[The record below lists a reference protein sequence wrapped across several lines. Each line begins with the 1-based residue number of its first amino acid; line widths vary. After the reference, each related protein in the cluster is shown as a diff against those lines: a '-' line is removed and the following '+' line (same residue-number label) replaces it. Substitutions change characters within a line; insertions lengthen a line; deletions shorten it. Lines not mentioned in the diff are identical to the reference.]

1 MARKTRPRRF
11 FAADAEVGDAF
22 VQMAHKRNLTLY
34 SLLNEMLKHA
44 IELDRAGIA
53 LQEAVQRFRTLR
65 TSQEI
70 GFVAVPEKLWY
81 ETAEVAHKI
90 DPARTCSRFAEA
102 GEWIGKYSL
111 AKGGG
116 QNPVRHLIDCLSP
129 LTHSSSDF
137 SSEGNETIRL
147 RCVNNQYSA
156 SYSDCFAALL
166 CRAFEKIGY
175 QCTSRDLSKGMVL
188 LSFRTSTQLDQKP
201 MGEILA

>member
-1 MARKTRPRRF
+1 MTRKTRSRRF
-11 FAADAEVGDAF
+11 FAANAEIGDAF
-22 VQMAHKRNLTLY
+22 VQMAQKRNLTLY
-34 SLLNEMLKHA
+34 NLLNEMLKHVV
-44 IELDRAGIA
+44 ELDQAGA
-53 LQEAVQRFRTLR
+53 SLQDAVQGLRTLR

-90 DPARTCSRFAEA
+90 DPAHTGTSFADA

-111 AKGGG
+111 AKSGG
-116 QNPVRHLIDCLSP
+116 QNPVKHLIDCLSP

-137 SSEGNETIRL
+137 SSAGNETVRL

-166 CRAFEKIGY
+166 IRAFEKIGY
-175 QCTSRDLSKGMVL
+175 RCTSQDVSKGMLL
-188 LSFRTSTQLDQKP
+188 LSFHNVAQVDQKLP
-201 MGEILA
+201 GEILA